1 MDNIRIPSYYTI
13 IPASVRYDHQLSYF
27 QIVLFGE
34 IVSMTTVLGYAFVSN
49 SYLASLY
56 QRDDKAISK
65 DISKLAAR
73 GHIRIEIDKQNGN
86 ERKLYILTPPIVKK
100 DNTPIVKKDNPSH
113 VRQNASLF
121 NKEIFNN
128 SNPQA
133 PSGDVQ
139 PMPVKRIRKP
149 RKNEVPDVVIPWLD
163 DYIKSLK

>member
-1 MDNIRIPSYYTI
+1 MENIRVPSYYTI
-13 IPASVRYDHQLSYF
+13 IPASVRYDHELSYF

-65 DISKLAAR
+65 DISKLASR
-73 GHIRIEIDKQNGN
+73 GHIKIVIENGF
-86 ERKLYILTPPIVKK
+86 ERKIYIVTPLVKN
-100 DNTPIVKKDNPSH
+100 DNPPLVKKDNPSRAGKK
-113 VRQNASLF
+113 VLSF
-121 NKEIFNN
+121 NKEILNN

-139 PMPVKRIRKP
+139 PIAVKRIRKP
-149 RKNEVPDVVIPWLD
+149 KQSQVPDVEIPWLD